1 MTINTN
7 GLISALSE
15 FTAITKQVVPDNCKE
30 NLLNAITLLSSA
42 IESSSSTPKIAELSS
57 LQESSMMITASVD
70 ITVKSSK
77 KPHEKTSL
85 SLSEWINIALAILN
99 LIQTLISTFPPDKPD
114 PQLDELIHQQ
124 QIIINHIEKQH
135 DQESNSEKALSEEL
149 FYFRE
154 DFTKFTEDFR
164 ETSERISDALDLVG
178 DASHNSDDPVNIVD
192 DTINDETHPKRMDSK
207 SDRQKQNVDDQ

>member
-1 MTINTN
+1 MMTINTN

-99 LIQTLISTFPPDKPD
+99 LIQTLI
-114 PQLDELIHQQ
+114 HQQ